1 MATRMGQEL
10 ADQLA
15 SAINAAVSQADGNII
30 QAQDAITEAI
40 LAAGTKVIDYEQSI
54 FRAKEGRQQAREVR
68 GAELADLEKNRKES
82 YEFKKDAMRRGRK
95 ILHIATALKALT
107 ALGGEALKYWANPP
121 KKVAETKKPG
131 DYVQDQPT
139 VSEDILGKE
148 PLGFTSEERSR
159 YTTAPSFQEYFPP
172 EQAPDTPRTPMVD
185 QGSSAPWTSM
195 VDQGSSAPWTSMVDQ
210 GSPTTAI
217 VEDHKSPSKK
227 PPEYPPD
234 LLLGES
240 SEARNSFYSE
250 NRKEYEENLNSF
262 LATYYPDAFMGL
274 QRAKEKL
281 RKDSLYSE
289 AGPEASTTPS
299 PVEVPEAVPSPASS
313 WTSMVDQAPWTSMVN
328 QAPKAAP
335 TPAPVEAP
343 RAPPTPTPVSSWAS
357 MVDQAP
363 WTSMVNQA
371 PPSSPPSTAAQGL
384 DAGKQLPPTS
394 EAVAPKAA
402 PAGSALAQEA
412 LEQHR
417 ALKNAEALIP
427 KAAPTPA
434 PVEVPEILPS
444 TDPLMEESLK
454 QQRALDDAIKA
465 SLPPSPVAKEALAQK
480 KDPATEKP
488 IDSPEFSLSLK
499 EDPGESVDS
508 WAKEGA
514 KEIPFDPMDLVPFET
529 REGTPALLPRK
540 FAERLKRFFAFAAE
554 HGITLTLGGQDSGAR
569 DSAAFARL
577 YAKGL
582 KPSRE
587 GYHSHK
593 KDHRAVDIE
602 VGGSFNSDEYKFI
615 KEHGVDWGILPGHT
629 RPDQASSESPFKN
642 YRKPWHHIFSV
653 DIPADSPFAPGSD
666 YWKYKSRKNVFE
678 REKNRSATDD
688 ELWKLLDLG
697 GS

>member
-95 ILHIATALKALT
+95 ILHIATALKAFT

-148 PLGFTSEERSR
+148 PLGFTPEERSR
-159 YTTAPSFQEYFPP
+159 YTTAPSFQEYSPTESSTAAQGLDAGKQLQDRQRPEEDLGVVPIPDPPPFPKGDMAPIQRRQDPGHFAPWSDPTKASNLETHRRLLKVGEEEGLREQAAQEAATRAYEQLPP
-172 EQAPDTPRTPMVD
+172 EEKERLAPLLK
-185 QGSSAPWTSM
+185 QGVKEQIDEQREKGEQGYFGLKTRSFIRDLPEHLQTAYMGAP
-195 VDQGSSAPWTSMVDQ
+195 
-210 GSPTTAI
+210 
-217 VEDHKSPSKK
+217 
-227 PPEYPPD
+227 
-234 LLLGES
+234 
-240 SEARNSFYSE
+240 N
-250 NRKEYEENLNSF
+250 EE
-262 LATYYPDAFMGL
+262 
-274 QRAKEKL
+274 
-281 RKDSLYSE
+281 
-289 AGPEASTTPS
+289 EASRLD
-299 PVEVPEAVPSPASS
+299 PERIGPAGMTSAYSRDDVARQAMMASS
-313 WTSMVDQAPWTSMVN
+313 TPEVV
-328 QAPKAAP
+328 APKTAP
-335 TPAPVEAP
+335 TPAPVS
-343 RAPPTPTPVSSWAS
+343 RWAS

-402 PAGSALAQEA
+402 PAGSALAQEE
-412 LEQHR
+412 LE
-417 ALKNAEALIP
+417 
-427 KAAPTPA
+427 
-434 PVEVPEILPS
+434 
-444 TDPLMEESLK
+444 

-508 WAKEGA
+508 WAKEGV
-514 KEIPFDPMDLVPFET
+514 KEILFDPMDLVPFET
-529 REGTPALLPRK
+529 RKGTPALLPRK

-569 DSAAFARL
+569 DSAAFDRL
-577 YAKGL
+577 DAKGL
-582 KPSRE
+582 NPSRE

-615 KEHGVDWGILPGHT
+615 KEHGPAWGILPGHT

-666 YWKYKSRKNVFE
+666 YWKYKSRKNVLE

>member
-95 ILHIATALKALT
+95 ILHIATTLKALT

-121 KKVAETKKPG
+121 KKVTETKKPG
-131 DYVQDQPT
+131 NYVQDQPT

-148 PLGFTSEERSR
+148 PLGFTPEERSR

-195 VDQGSSAPWTSMVDQ
+195 VDQGS
-210 GSPTTAI
+210 PTTAT
-217 VEDHKSPSKK
+217 VEDYKYPSKK

-234 LLLGES
+234 PLLGES

-250 NRKEYEENLNSF
+250 NRKEYEEKRNSF

-274 QRAKEKL
+274 KRAEEKL

-328 QAPKAAP
+328 QAP
-335 TPAPVEAP
+335 
-343 RAPPTPTPVSSWAS
+343 
-357 MVDQAP
+357 
-363 WTSMVNQA
+363 
-371 PPSSPPSTAAQGL
+371 PSSPPSTAAQGL
-384 DAGKQLPPTS
+384 DAGKQLPPTP
-394 EAVAPKAA
+394 EVVAPKAA

-412 LEQHR
+412 LEQQR

-434 PVEVPEILPS
+434 PVEVPETLPS

-514 KEIPFDPMDLVPFET
+514 KEILFDPMDLVPFET
-529 REGTPALLPRK
+529 RKGTPALLPRK

-569 DSAAFARL
+569 DSAAFDRL
-577 YAKGL
+577 EAKRL
-582 KPSRE
+582 NPSRE

-593 KDHRAVDIE
+593 KGHRAVDIE

-615 KEHGVDWGILPGHT
+615 KEHGPAWGILPGHT

-666 YWKYKSRKNVFE
+666 YWKYKSRKNVLE

>member
-172 EQAPDTPRTPMVD
+172 EQAPDTPRTP
-185 QGSSAPWTSM
+185 M

-666 YWKYKSRKNVFE
+666 YWKYKSRKNALE